1 MLIPEVVQGYA
12 RLHPQF
18 PGSGGSQLAVRSIV
32 LATNETKSRPGLRFA
47 GPGVDLESDR
57 NAIVDFPEA
66 SDTTASIVLLVCGD
80 PFAGCFLRGG
90 AAARAVA

>member
-1 MLIPEVVQGYA
+1 MLVSIRSFLDRVA
-12 RLHPQF
+12 RNLPF
-18 PGSGGSQLAVRSIV
+18 VRLSWPP
-32 LATNETKSRPGLRFA
+32 TKPRADQVLRFA